1 MDANLTISGLAFNL
15 IYSDQGGSL
24 RRETSRGATLPTELL
39 IKHQDY
45 VDSKT
50 KVAGRRTLVRL
61 DYHMLMTDGVIRPVS
76 YYAVLARPNDVL
88 VTSTITN
95 AIEAMLT
102 NLMHSSTNTSGLDLK
117 DEILANGEQ

>member
-1 MDANLTISGLAFNL
+1 
-15 IYSDQGGSL
+15 
-24 RRETSRGATLPTELL
+24 
-39 IKHQDY
+39 
-45 VDSKT
+45 
-50 KVAGRRTLVRL
+50 
-61 DYHMLMTDGVIRPVS
+61 MLMTDGVIRPVS